1 MIDTYSIFCLVR
13 RNVQKSEFI
22 WMDGKY
28 LNWDD
33 AKISVMTH
41 TLHYGT
47 GVFEGIRARETSVG
61 TAIFRLQDHI
71 ERLFSSAE
79 AYNLDI
85 PYSYDEIFDASKL
98 IVFKN
103 KLKDA
108 YIRPLV
114 FFGNGEMGLLPN
126 APVQVA
132 ISAWSWAPIFNEA
145 IDKGVRVCL
154 SPWQRI
160 SPKSFKPYAK
170 GVGGYMNSTLAKI
183 DAVNR
188 GYDDALMLS
197 DNGNVAEGSGQNIF
211 IVKNNEIL
219 TPPVETGALNGIT
232 KKTVVQIAKDLDLK
246 ISEVNIMKKDLFE
259 ADELFFTG
267 TATEVVSVVS
277 VDETS
282 ISDGTPGEI
291 TKAIRSEYMGI
302 VLGRNKKYINWLT
315 RVDL

>member
-1 MIDTYSIFCLVR
+1 M
-13 RNVQKSEFI
+13 QKSEFI
-22 WMDGKY
+22 WMDGEY

-33 AKISVMTH
+33 AKISVMSH

-47 GVFEGIRARETSVG
+47 GVFEGIRARDTSIG

-71 ERLFSSAE
+71 ERLFSSAK
-79 AYNLDI
+79 AYNLEV
-85 PYSYDEIFDASKL
+85 PYSYDELFEASKS

-114 FFGNGEMGLLPN
+114 FFGSGEMGLLPKDV
-126 APVQVA
+126 PVHIVV
-132 ISAWSWAPIFNEA
+132 SAWSWGAYLGKEA
-145 IDKGVRVCL
+145 VENGVRVCL
-154 SPWQRI
+154 SPWERI

-188 GYDDALMLS
+188 GYDDAMMLTS
-197 DNGNVAEGSGQNIF
+197 RGSVAEGSGQNVFLI
-211 IVKNNEIL
+211 KDNEIL

-232 KKTVVQIAKDLDLK
+232 RRTVMQIANDLDIK
-246 ISEVNIMKKDLFE
+246 ISEVNITKQALFE

-267 TATEVVSVVS
+267 TATEVVGIVS
-277 VDETS
+277 VEETP

-291 TKAIRSEYMGI
+291 TNMIRSEFMDI
-302 VLGRNKKYINWLT
+302 VLGRNKKYIKWLT
-315 RVDL
+315 RVDS